1 MLFNREVKLILYV
14 FLIIGIAK
22 NVQAQTNKAP
32 DSKNEIYEDAKG
44 ILRWTNTNKEAGFFG
59 VNYTAP
65 FAYGYRSV
73 KVLGIDPEKS
83 IEQDVYH
90 MSRIGVDA
98 FRVHIWETEFTDTLG
113 NLLQNDHLQLF
124 DYLLFQLKKR
134 HIRVIITAIAFNP
147 NGYPEK
153 DTKTPG
159 FAGIYR
165 KGEEATNPKAIQ
177 AEETYIKQL
186 FVHVNPYTQQSYTAD
201 PNIIAAEL
209 NNEPS
214 HSGPKINATEYINRL
229 CSALKGTGWTK
240 PIFYNISQG
249 PWYADA
255 VAKSEVNG
263 FSFQWY
269 PSGLVSGRW
278 LKYNFLPNVDRYTI
292 PFDTITEFANK
303 ARMVYEFDAADVLG
317 SYIYPAIARSF
328 KTAGFQ
334 WATQFAYDPMATAY
348 ANTEYQTHYLNLAYT
363 PSKAISLL
371 IASKAFHKLPGGKS
385 YGSYPTDSAFDVFRV
400 SYKEQLSL
408 MNSDQEYY
416 YSNTVETLPA
426 HSEKLEHIAGVGS
439 SPVVNYQGYGAYFI
453 DKLENGVWRLEVMP
467 DAISIRDPFE
477 RPSLKKEV
485 TRIQWEPEPMHIA
498 LPDLGDDFSIK
509 PLNARNSYNAAVS
522 GKDFIIKP
530 GVYLL
535 ARKDHKNL
543 KWDANSEMGVIK
555 LGEYVAPQ
563 PFDTTAY
570 VVHKPFTEVSAE
582 KPFILKAKIVGV
594 NPKTKVT
601 LMIHNSAGGR
611 YQDIDMVRK
620 TAYDYEAQI
629 GAALLSPG
637 LLSYKIVIQTGANDF
652 VAFPGNHPGNPTN
665 WDNFNNEEWE
675 TYVSVKNS
683 PLILFNANNGSN
695 EVDGAPWGTA
705 LIASQTPHQLV
716 LHMTSGDGKRP
727 GPKEIG
733 FHVYLTDKLNG
744 RRDELSTFN
753 NIVVKAKTQNTGPV
767 KVKVA
772 MVDDEGSAWSAYVVV
787 SDTMRDIAVPVSSLQ
802 KDSYML
808 LPKPYPGF
816 LPSSFKNEN
825 NTTFNINRVNMFEV
839 VATQDAGA
847 DQPSKTYNLD
857 VESVMLKK

>member
-1 MLFNREVKLILYV
+1 MPLYRKVLLICS
-14 FLIIGIAK
+14 FLIIAIFE
-22 NVQAQTNKAP
+22 NISAQTNKSAG
-32 DSKNEIYEDAKG
+32 NEIYVDQKG
-44 ILRWTNTNKEAGFFG
+44 ALRWTKTNKEAAFFG

-73 KVLGIDPEKS
+73 KAVGANPEKS

-90 MSRIGVDA
+90 MSRIGIDA

-165 KGEEATNPKAIQ
+165 KGEEGNNPKAIK
-177 AEETYIKQL
+177 AEETYVKQL
-186 FVHVNPYTQQSYTAD
+186 FVHVNSYTKQQYKDD
-201 PNIIAAEL
+201 PNIIATEI

-214 HSGPKINATEYINRL
+214 HSGPKPAVTAYINRM
-229 CSALKGTGWTK
+229 SAAIREIGWTK

-249 PWYADA
+249 PYYADA
-255 VAKSEVNG
+255 VAKSDVNG

-292 PFDTITEFANK
+292 PFDTIPEYANK

-317 SYIYPAIARSF
+317 SYMYPAIARSF
-328 KTAGFQ
+328 RTAGFE
-334 WATQFAYDPMATAY
+334 WCTQFAYDPMATAY

-363 PSKAISLL
+363 PSKAISMLV
-371 IASKAFHKLPGGKS
+371 ASKAFHDVPRGKS
-385 YGSYPTDSAFDVFRV
+385 YGAYPADSSFDSFRV

-408 MNSDQEYY
+408 MNTDQEYY
-416 YSNTVETLPA
+416 YSNNVETAPLHA
-426 HSEKLEHIAGVGS
+426 DKLEHIAGVGS
-439 SPVVNYQGYGAYFI
+439 SPIIHYQGYGAYFL

-477 RPSLKKEV
+477 KPSLKKEV
-485 TRIQWEPEPMHIA
+485 TRIQWEPEPMSVN
-498 LPDLGDDFSIK
+498 LPGLGDDFTIN
-509 PLNARNSYNAAVS
+509 PLNVGNTYNTAAT

-535 ARKDHKNL
+535 TKKDLKNV
-543 KWDANSEMGVIK
+543 KWNAGSEMGVLK
-555 LGEYVAPQ
+555 LDEYAAPLPYETT
-563 PFDTTAY
+563 PF
-570 VVHKPFTEVSAE
+570 VVQKPFTEVSAG

-594 NPKTKVT
+594 NANTKVT

-611 YQDIDMVRK
+611 YQSVDMVRK
-620 TAYDYEAQI
+620 SPYDYQAQV
-629 GAALLSPG
+629 AKELLVPG
-637 LLSYKIVIQTGANDF
+637 LLSYKIVVQNGADF
-652 VAFPGNHPGNPTN
+652 FAFPGNHPGNPAD
-665 WDNFNNEEWE
+665 WDNYNNEEWE
-675 TYVSVKNS
+675 TYVTPENAS
-683 PLILFNANNGSN
+683 LTLFNANNGRN
-695 EVDGAPWGTA
+695 EVDGASFGTA
-705 LIASQTPHQLV
+705 YIASDNPQQLV
-716 LHMTSGDGKRP
+716 MSMSARSGRGP
-727 GPKEIG
+727 APKEIG

-744 RRDELSTFN
+744 RRDELSGFSK
-753 NIVVKAKTQNTGPV
+753 IMVKAKTQNAEPA
-767 KVKVA
+767 KVKIA
-772 MVDDEGSAWSAYVVV
+772 LIDDEGSAWSAYVTV
-787 SDTMRDIAVPVSSLQ
+787 SNTFKDIEIPVSSLQ

-808 LPKPYPGF
+808 WPRPYPGF
-816 LPSSFKNEN
+816 LPASFKNGN
-825 NTTFNINRVNMFEV
+825 STAFNINRVNMLEV
-839 VATQDAGA
+839 LTEQDGTAG
-847 DQPSKTYNLD
+847 QPPKPLSLD
-857 VESVMLKK
+857 IESVMLKK